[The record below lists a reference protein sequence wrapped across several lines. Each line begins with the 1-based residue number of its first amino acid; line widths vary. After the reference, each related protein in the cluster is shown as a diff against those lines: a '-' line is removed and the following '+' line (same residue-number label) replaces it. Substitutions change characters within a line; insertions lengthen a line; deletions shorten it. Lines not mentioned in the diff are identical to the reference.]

1 MKIWKN
7 ILITLLTVTVL
18 VLAWIF
24 LKKIIIYLCV
34 AGVIS
39 LMVQPLLKR
48 LEKIRI
54 KKRKIPRGIR
64 ALIVLLGIYIV
75 IGTFIAIFIPL
86 IIDEIKIISNIDQKQ
101 LATAMQ
107 EPAAQLESIF
117 SRYQQQTGNTDQS
130 MHDFIQES
138 VTSVLGFAQ
147 VSSLANSLVAIV
159 GNLFVAFFVIS
170 FLLFFFMKDG
180 PVIFETVMLLF
191 PKKRDRAVRNIIQDT
206 RKLLTKYFTGVLL
219 DVLFVATF
227 ISVGMAILG
236 IKNALIIGLFAGAM
250 NIIPYVGPLIGGAF
264 AIIVGLSTNL
274 QLEFYTGML
283 PLAGKISLVFVLM
296 NLTDGFFI
304 QPTIFSNS
312 VKAHP
317 LEIFLVILIAGTLA
331 GIGGMILAVPIY
343 TIIRV
348 IAREF
353 LSHHKVV
360 QRLTDELDEVTDP
373 DPPQQHDHPET

>member
-7 ILITLLTVTVL
+7 VLITFATIVSL

-24 LKKIIIYLCV
+24 LKKIIIYICI

-48 LEKIRI
+48 LERVRIR
-54 KKRKIPRGIR
+54 KKKIPRSLR
-64 ALIVLLGIYIV
+64 ALIVLAGIYIV
-75 IGTFIAIFIPL
+75 IGTVIAVFIPL
-86 IIDEIKIISNIDQKQ
+86 IVDEIRIIANIDQQK
-101 LATAMQ
+101 LAVAMQ
-107 EPAAQLESIF
+107 EPVSQLESIF
-117 SRYQQQTGNTDQS
+117 SSYQQSTGN
-130 MHDFIQES
+130 QEQTLQEFVQET

-147 VSSLANSLVAIV
+147 VSTLANSLVSLATS
-159 GNLFVAFFVIS
+159 LFVAFFVIS

-180 PVIFETVMLLF
+180 PVIFETIMLLF
-191 PKKRDRAVRNIIQDT
+191 PRKRDRAIRNIIDNT

-219 DVLFVATF
+219 DILFVSTF

-236 IKNALIIGLFAGAM
+236 IKNALIIGLFAGIM

-274 QLEFYTGML
+274 HLDFYTGML

-353 LSHHKVV
+353 MSHNRMV
-360 QRLTDELDEVTDP
+360 QRLTEELGDVTHP
-373 DPPQQHDHPET
+373 REHEHPET